1 MSDENQ
7 TPQADADAQA
17 AAEAAA
23 AAQAQAEAQ
32 AQAQAQAEAAAAAA
46 AQEAAKAKS
55 GRPTKARVLQ
65 KCEHGLP
72 NDVVTLPESVAK
84 AAEKAG
90 LVDTDKAAVA
100 YAARLPQNQ

>member
-7 TPQADADAQA
+7 NPQADADAQA
-17 AAEAAA
+17 AAEAEAA
-23 AAQAQAEAQ
+23 AAQT
-32 AQAQAQAEAAAAAA
+32 QAQAEAAA
-46 AQEAAKAKS
+46 QENAKAKS

-100 YAARLPQNQ
+100 YASRLPQNQ